1 MNKQAYEHIVGITIK
16 ERLSKTAKVDW
27 DKWAPILGLGSM
39 GLLSGGLLTAG
50 IIQAIRQRKGLEAD
64 RAYLQAEVD
73 KLEQAGL
80 GNTAKAKSYYDR
92 IGLIDEDLR
101 RYGTTKLY

>member
-1 MNKQAYEHIVGITIK
+1 MNKQAYEHIVGIT
-16 ERLSKTAKVDW
+16 LSKTAKVDW
-27 DKWAPILGLGSM
+27 TIWGPILGLGGA
-39 GLLSGGLLTAG
+39 GLLSGGLLTTA
-50 IIQAIRQRKGLEAD
+50 IIGAIQQRKGMEAD

-92 IGLIDEDLR
+92 IAFIDEDLR
-101 RYGTTKLY
+101 RYGAKKLY